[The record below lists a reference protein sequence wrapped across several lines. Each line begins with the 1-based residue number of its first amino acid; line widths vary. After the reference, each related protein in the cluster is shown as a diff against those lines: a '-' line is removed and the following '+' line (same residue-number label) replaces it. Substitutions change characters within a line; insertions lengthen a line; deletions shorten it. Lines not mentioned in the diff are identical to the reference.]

1 VKEEELREG
10 EAVKQLARGAVDELS
25 RRKKRAMPQ
34 LGGSLIGSTIRAP
47 DTPSTVSRSRS
58 SSSFT
63 ASNHLCW
70 GRATPQHEVEPP
82 SGSPSRPPSG
92 PPSEAPSMPSSP
104 LVGGLPPP
112 RRVADPRLH
121 PWEAPVG
128 TPAQWLLNHG
138 PSSPTN
144 GVRADSI
151 KMAKQ
156 RAKEA
161 HDDFMLSN
169 TRATELATQALN
181 MRSPMHRPRLRPR
194 RRSLDAVPLRWQTDA
209 NGRLCEERDDR

>member
-1 VKEEELREG
+1 
-10 EAVKQLARGAVDELS
+10 
-25 RRKKRAMPQ
+25 M
-34 LGGSLIGSTIRAP
+34 
-47 DTPSTVSRSRS
+47 
-58 SSSFT
+58 
-63 ASNHLCW
+63 
-70 GRATPQHEVEPP
+70 
-82 SGSPSRPPSG
+82 
-92 PPSEAPSMPSSP
+92 
-104 LVGGLPPP
+104 
-112 RRVADPRLH
+112 
-121 PWEAPVG
+121 G

-181 MRSPMHRPRLRPR
+181 MRSPHHRPRRQ
-194 RRSLDAVPLRWQTDA
+194 SVGAVPLRWQTDA
-209 NGRLCEERDDR
+209 NGRLWVERDER